1 MPCMPQNKFAL
12 SQHVRQHA
20 RSMYIKRLLQK
31 VDVVSTFCNNF
42 SQPATTSFVA
52 GQVWFVGGNTR
63 NIAVQLFL

>member
-31 VDVVSTFCNNF
+31 VDIVSTFCNNF

-52 GQVWFVGGNTR
+52 GQV
-63 NIAVQLFL
+63 